1 MSHLEDT
8 MPLSEY
14 EQRVLAQMEQQ
25 LSSDDPKLAETFTGA
40 VPAAAPR
47 SASRV
52 GLGVLVTALGLGVI
66 VVGLAQGW
74 SWLGVI
80 GFLVMFGGVL
90 LSLSRGKGGAGDPVP
105 GAGPAKPAGTRS
117 QGTSPF
123 MSRLDERWDRRR
135 EER

>member
-1 MSHLEDT
+1 

-25 LSSDDPKLAETFTGA
+25 LSSDDPKLAESFAGSS
-40 VPAAAPR
+40 PASAPR
-47 SASRV
+47 NASRV
-52 GLGVLVTALGLGVI
+52 GLGVLVAVLGLGVI
-66 VVGLAQGW
+66 IVGLAQGL
-74 SWLGVI
+74 SWLGII

-90 LSLSRGKGGAGDPVP
+90 ISLSHGRAAP
-105 GAGPAKPAGTRS
+105 GAPANPAARAQGP
-117 QGTSPF
+117 SPF

>member
-1 MSHLEDT
+1 

-25 LSSDDPKLAETFTGA
+25 LSSDDPKLAETFTVA
-40 VPAAAPR
+40 TAPSAPR
-47 SASRV
+47 NASRV
-52 GLGVLVTALGLGVI
+52 GLGVLVVALGLGVI
-66 VVGLAQGW
+66 VVGLAQGL

-80 GFLVMFGGVL
+80 GFLVMFAGVL
-90 LSLSRGKGGAGDPVP
+90 IATSRGKASNGVPAGNAP
-105 GAGPAKPAGTRS
+105 AGPAGPRAQAS
-117 QGTSPF
+117 SPF

>member
-1 MSHLEDT
+1 

-25 LSSDDPKLAETFTGA
+25 LSSDDPKLAESFSGSA
-40 VPAAAPR
+40 PAPGSR

-52 GLGVLVTALGLGVI
+52 GLGALMAVLGLGVI
-66 VVGLAQGW
+66 IVGLAQGL
-74 SWLGVI
+74 SWLGII

-90 LSLSRGKGGAGDPVP
+90 FSLSRGKGAPTAGGAAKQAPR
-105 GAGPAKPAGTRS
+105 AQGP
-117 QGTSPF
+117 SPF
-123 MSRLDERWDRRR
+123 MTRLDERWDRRR